1 MSESDLIA
9 LYSARI
15 LELTTQI
22 PHIGRLPARPEG
34 QVWAGTAR
42 SAQCGS
48 TVAVEIA
55 LTDGRITAYAQ
66 TIKACALGQASAAI
80 FGAGVV
86 GQSPQEIADLR
97 DSVAKMLAENGPA
110 PADPFADYAV
120 LRAAASYKNRHNS
133 ILLCMD
139 AVLRACAS
147 ASEKKPPLTP

>member
-22 PHIGRLPARPEG
+22 PHLGRLQAGLEG
-34 QVWAGTAR
+34 QIWAGSAR

-55 LTDGRITAYAQ
+55 LTEGRITAYAQ
-66 TIKACALGQASAAI
+66 TVKACALGQASAAI
-80 FGAGVV
+80 FGAGVL
-86 GQSPQEIADLR
+86 GQSPQDIAKLR
-97 DSVAKMLAENGPA
+97 ESVAKMLAENGPD
-110 PADPFADYAV
+110 PADPFAEYAV